1 MATIHGAK
9 IGDNI
14 FHGTPPT
21 PRQHF
26 DNTYQHYHV
35 GGEATSVAMHR
46 LITFNQKQKK
56 GTHYRDSRRPFV
68 IWHDC
73 PELNTE
79 NRFFL
84 KLEPGAA
91 DVICLIHS
99 FAFAVIGCG
108 EGCRCRSGTVT
119 VCLPLPRLFWAYF
132 RTTVTSKLKC
142 PMSILSG
149 HLLIRLLPG
158 PLKVN

>member
-1 MATIHGAK
+1 
-9 IGDNI
+9 
-14 FHGTPPT
+14 
-21 PRQHF
+21 
-26 DNTYQHYHV
+26 
-35 GGEATSVAMHR
+35 MHR